1 MALQCSWLARIP
13 FTDKTLDSNS
23 AGAASSTI
31 FKDNLNKY
39 KKEYFN
45 FMTVVKEFTCI
56 CKKCGKEYKV
66 YTTQKKFD
74 KDQYTHYCS
83 IQCRNSHTVSDET
96 KRKIKEGIK
105 NSTLYNSNN
114 KLSNSIQY
122 KEHKCL
128 NCDNIITNS
137 KKVFCCDNCKSE
149 YHTKYKNI
157 KLVRNRRGGSYDN
170 ILSNNDR
177 ENIIKEYNLGETI
190 INLSKKYNVSNEY
203 IQTIFLK
210 NNIVIRY
217 DEISQQTTDKVIIH
231 NYDNIIDDNT
241 KKQILDD
248 YLNLGLSIMKL
259 CSKYN
264 IHSKSFISKIIGD
277 NVRTVSDANKLWHK
291 LYGYSE
297 ESINLIRQ
305 KRLQYMEKHPEN
317 TAWYK
322 RTSGQNSYI
331 EQIFNQFI
339 EEQNLKNI
347 YKIET
352 EYPFHRFFIDFAF
365 INEKVAIELD
375 GRQHIYDKN
384 HQIDLKKDEALLNE
398 GWRILRLTS
407 YEILNHFD
415 ETANKIYNFLNSDKL
430 FESWYPNKESN
441 NIKELFNNTK

>member
-1 MALQCSWLARIP
+1 MA
-13 FTDKTLDSNS
+13 
-23 AGAASSTI
+23 
-31 FKDNLNKY
+31 
-39 KKEYFN
+39 
-45 FMTVVKEFTCI
+45 VVKEFTCI

-74 KDQYTHYCS
+74 KDLYTHYCS
-83 IQCRNSHTVSDET
+83 IQCRNSHIVSDET
-96 KRKIKEGIK
+96 KKKIKEGIK

-114 KLSNSIQY
+114 NLSNSIQY

-137 KKVFCCDNCKSE
+137 KKLFCCDNCKSE
-149 YHTKYKNI
+149 YHAKYKNI
-157 KLVRNRRGGSYDN
+157 KLVHNRRGDSYDN

-203 IQTIFLK
+203 IQTILLK
-210 NNIVIRY
+210 NNIIIRY
-217 DEISQQTTDKVIIH
+217 EDIPQTNRKIDVL
-231 NYDNIIDDNT
+231 NYNNIINEDI
-241 KKQILDD
+241 KQQILDD
-248 YLNLGLSIMKL
+248 YLNLGLSIRKL
-259 CSKYN
+259 CTKYN
-264 IHSKSFISKIIGD
+264 IHSKAFISKIIGD
-277 NVRTVSDANKLWHK
+277 NVRTLSDANKLWHK

-297 ESINLIRQ
+297 ESIDLIRK

-322 RTSGQNSYI
+322 RKSGQNSYI

-339 EEQNLKNI
+339 EEQKLKNI
-347 YKIET
+347 YNIET
-352 EYPFHRFFIDFAF
+352 EYPFHRYFIDFAF

-375 GRQHIYDKN
+375 GRQHINDKV
-384 HQIDLKKDEALLNE
+384 HQSDLRKDKVLLND

-415 ETANKIYNFLNSDKL
+415 ETINKFYNFLNSDKI
-430 FESWYPNKESN
+430 FESWYPNKETN